1 VTRREHTFLV
11 VAGAIRDRK
20 DDDAIRDLDRGAMA
34 WTSDRTIEV
43 RGVQYTDADCGCV
56 LSWRYVFGERPAHG
70 RVLRDCGGARGHL
83 PHEMIAGAEANE
95 ISRDGAA

>member
-1 VTRREHTFLV
+1 MTRREHTFLV

-20 DDDAIRDLDRGAMA
+20 DDDAIRDLDRGAMQ
-34 WTSDRTIEV
+34 WTTDRTIEV

-56 LSWRYVFGERPAHG
+56 LSWRLAANGPPAHG

-83 PHEMIAGAEANE
+83 PHEAIVGAEALE
-95 ISRDGAA
+95 AVP